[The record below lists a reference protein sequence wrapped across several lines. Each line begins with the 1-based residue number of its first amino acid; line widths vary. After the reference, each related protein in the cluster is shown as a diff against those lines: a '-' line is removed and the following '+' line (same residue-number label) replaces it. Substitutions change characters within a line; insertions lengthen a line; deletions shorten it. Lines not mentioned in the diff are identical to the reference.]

1 MLSNKRIYNT
11 LLAYTYTLKSD
22 IPIIPMEDSSSSSA
36 DNKVDSAKQ
45 IVSGEIN
52 NVHVNPTIIKQ
63 NECVACHMLFKLV
76 DKMQISQSDASDI
89 LSEILFH
96 DPKLND
102 IFIEMIENIHMKQR
116 MMGIPFSIKSRDAK
130 DRYIESNFK
139 NLLAELTSDLINYGS
154 DVVLRKLLISAIALE
169 IAQNIGIDYHAATE
183 ELYYYMR
190 KNDQETHEGI
200 LAFIDG
206 FYKRIKRKD

>member
-1 MLSNKRIYNT
+1 LIYIQ
-11 LLAYTYTLKSD
+11 TLKSD
-22 IPIIPMEDSSSSSA
+22 TPVIAMEDSSSTS
-36 DNKVDSAKQ
+36 DNKEDIAKQ

-63 NECVACHMLFKLV
+63 DECAACHILFKLV
-76 DKMQISQSDASDI
+76 DKMQVSESDASEL

-102 IFIEMIENIHMKQR
+102 IFIEMVENIHMKQR

-154 DVVLRKLLISAIALE
+154 DIVLRKLLISAIALE

-190 KNDQETHEGI
+190 KNEQKTHEGT

-206 FYKRIKRKD
+206 FYKRISRKD

>member
-1 MLSNKRIYNT
+1 LIYIQ
-11 LLAYTYTLKSD
+11 TLKSD
-22 IPIIPMEDSSSSSA
+22 TPVIAMEDSSSTS
-36 DNKVDSAKQ
+36 DNKEDIAKQ

-63 NECVACHMLFKLV
+63 DECAACHILFKLV
-76 DKMQISQSDASDI
+76 DKMQVSESDASEL

-102 IFIEMIENIHMKQR
+102 IFIEMVENIHMKQR
-116 MMGIPFSIKSRDAK
+116 IMGIPFSIKNRDAK

-139 NLLAELTSDLINYGS
+139 NLLDELTSDLINYGS
-154 DVVLRKLLISAIALE
+154 DIVLRKLLISAIALE

-190 KNDQETHEGI
+190 KNDQKTHEGI

-206 FYKRIKRKD
+206 FYKRISRKD

>member
-1 MLSNKRIYNT
+1 LIYIQ
-11 LLAYTYTLKSD
+11 TLKSD
-22 IPIIPMEDSSSSSA
+22 TPVIAMEDSSSTS
-36 DNKVDSAKQ
+36 DNKEDIAKQ

-63 NECVACHMLFKLV
+63 DECAACHILFKLV
-76 DKMQISQSDASDI
+76 DKMQVSESDASEL

-102 IFIEMIENIHMKQR
+102 IFIEMVENIHMKQR
-116 MMGIPFSIKSRDAK
+116 IMGIPFSIKNRDAK

-154 DVVLRKLLISAIALE
+154 DIVLRKLLISAIALE

-190 KNDQETHEGI
+190 KNDQKTHEDI
-200 LAFIDG
+200 IAFIDG
-206 FYKRIKRKD
+206 FYKRINRKD